1 MYNLSFP
8 SLNWRPEILPA
19 EFSHFHSYFNQQ
31 NFLQLFF
38 LKFNFWIAS
47 SMHEHERQKW
57 NFPKGAFVSN
67 QPNNALVFWSCQ
79 TKLIDVCKGM
89 VTRLGI
95 KVEHPV
101 YIKMSMRNKSGIFP
115 RELLFQT
122 NLANTV
128 HRGAFCQFPFWRIYY
143 YGSKKSTKI
152 EIGTT
157 QIWDVWCQS

>member
-1 MYNLSFP
+1 
-8 SLNWRPEILPA
+8 
-19 EFSHFHSYFNQQ
+19 
-31 NFLQLFF
+31 
-38 LKFNFWIAS
+38 
-47 SMHEHERQKW
+47 
-57 NFPKGAFVSN
+57 
-67 QPNNALVFWSCQ
+67 
-79 TKLIDVCKGM
+79 M

-143 YGSKKSTKI
+143 CSSSKS
-152 EIGTT
+152 IGKETGKTHLCAVSWLGRFFAATYSKTT
-157 QIWDVWCQS
+157 LGVGPLP